1 MFCFHDFSFF
11 LRSGKKSVLLYFSSF
26 CFFLFDSTLLSPSLS
41 LSRSLSVCLSLCLS
55 LSFSLTISL
64 SLSLFFSLSVST
76 LSLSLS
82 LSLSFFLSLFFSLS
96 LSLSLLEPSREVA
109 EYLKAANINKVIVG
123 HQPRG
128 DCPLI
133 IDLGTGIQVR
143 KLRSDD
149 ISYCSNNNNISQ
161 LLHYF

>member
-1 MFCFHDFSFF
+1 MMVMIFMIRMVYRIISYNIIPQY
-11 LRSGKKSVLLYFSSF
+11 VIPYYIILYNIIS
-26 CFFLFDSTLLSPSLS
+26 CHII
-41 LSRSLSVCLSLCLS
+41 S
-55 LSFSLTISL
+55 LSFSP
-64 SLSLFFSLSVST
+64 
-76 LSLSLS
+76 SLSLS
-82 LSLSFFLSLFFSLS
+82 LSLSPPHSLSISPPTLSFSLS
-96 LSLSLLEPSREVA
+96 LSLSISLSLSLSLFFFLSLCLSLLEPSREVA